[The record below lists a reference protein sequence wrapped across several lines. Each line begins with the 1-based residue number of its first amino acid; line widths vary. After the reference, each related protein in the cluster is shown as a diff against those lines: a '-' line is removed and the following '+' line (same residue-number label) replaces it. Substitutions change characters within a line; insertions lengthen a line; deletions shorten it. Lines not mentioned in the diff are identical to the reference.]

1 MAPVPSR
8 NTTMTPPA
16 VFSRNGEILPTAEAS
31 VPLPSP
37 AVKYG
42 IAVFDTL
49 RGYWNAADDE
59 LYLFRL
65 EDHLA
70 RLRRS
75 AETMQFDPLPDA
87 GTLRD
92 WVVALARALEL
103 RTDCNF
109 RIQAF
114 PDGSDAS
121 LTARGPLTVTI
132 TVQVRGRPAAAQS
145 GVACGV
151 SSWTRISTD
160 SMPPRIKVAANY
172 HNGRL
177 AQLEAQAAGHDH
189 AILLN
194 RAGTVAEGPLACV
207 VLIKDGQAVTPDLG
221 SDILE
226 SVTRATVLTLL
237 PDRLGVACS
246 ERAVSR
252 DELADADEA
261 FFCST
266 GLEILPIVALDG
278 RPMGQGRPGPVTRRL
293 QQVYLDV
300 ARGDDPAHPG
310 WRTPVHAERSG

>member
-1 MAPVPSR
+1 
-8 NTTMTPPA
+8 MTPA
-16 VFSRNGEILPTAEAS
+16 GLFSRNGELHPIADAS
-31 VPLPSP
+31 MPLLSP

-42 IAVFDTL
+42 IAVFETL
-49 RGYWNAADDE
+49 RGYWNETDGV

-75 AETMQFDPLPDA
+75 ADAMLFDPLPDSD
-87 GTLRD
+87 TLRH
-92 WVVALARALEL
+92 WIVALARALDL
-103 RTDCNF
+103 HRDCNF

-114 PDGSDAS
+114 PDGPDAG
-121 LTARGPLTVTI
+121 LTARGPLTITI
-132 TVQVRGRPAAAQS
+132 TVQPRDRPAAAER
-145 GVACGV
+145 GVRCGV
-151 SSWTRISTD
+151 SSWTRISGD

-177 AQLEAQAAGHDH
+177 AQLEAQAAGYDH

-207 VLIKDGQAVTPDLG
+207 VLIKDGQAATPDLE

-237 PDRLGVACS
+237 PETLGVACT
-246 ERAVSR
+246 ERAVTR
-252 DELADADEA
+252 DELGDADEA

-266 GLEILPIVALDG
+266 GLEVLPIIAIDG
-278 RPMGQGRPGPVTRRL
+278 QAVGQGRPGSITKRL
-293 QQVYLDV
+293 QDLYLEV
-300 ARGDDPAHPG
+300 ARGNSQNHHA
-310 WRTPVHAERSG
+310 WRTAVVSDPSG

>member
-1 MAPVPSR
+1 
-8 NTTMTPPA
+8 MTPPDL
-16 VFSRNGEILPTAEAS
+16 FSRNGELRSLADAK
-31 VPLPSP
+31 VPLLSP

-42 IAVFDTL
+42 ITVFETL
-49 RGYWNAADDE
+49 RGYWNTTDDE

-65 EDHLA
+65 EDHLV
-70 RLRRS
+70 RLRCS
-75 AETMQFDPLPDA
+75 AEMMQFDSLPDLD
-87 GTLRD
+87 TLRD
-92 WVVALARALEL
+92 WTVALAQGLEL

-114 PDGSDAS
+114 PDGADTSM
-121 LTARGPLTVTI
+121 TARGPLTVTI
-132 TVQVRGRPAAAQS
+132 TAQARGRPAAAQS
-145 GVACGV
+145 GVACGT

-177 AQLEAQAAGHDH
+177 AQVEAQAAGHDH

-194 RAGTVAEGPLACV
+194 RAGNVAEGALACV
-207 VLIKDGQAVTPDLG
+207 VLIKDGFAVTPDLN

-237 PDRLGVACS
+237 PGALGVSCG
-246 ERAVSR
+246 ERPVTR

-266 GLEILPIVALDG
+266 GLEVLPIVLLDD
-278 RPMGQGRPGPVTRRL
+278 RPLGPGQPGPITRRL
-293 QQVYLDV
+293 QQLYLDV
-300 ARGDDPAHPG
+300 ARGDDPDHAD
-310 WRTPVHAERSG
+310 WRTPVYAEASG